1 MKITVHSPV
10 NFKIDKGKIVS
21 QGSFEELRKLNAD
34 FNNQAN
40 FMGI

>member
-1 MKITVHSPV
+1 VRSADMIYYL
-10 NFKIDKGKIVS
+10 DKGKIVN
-21 QGSFEELRKLNAD
+21 QGIFEELRKLNAD